1 MEIRSTRDGAAPMP
15 RDPEHVTASAA
26 PHLDG
31 ETHHH
36 HTHGAV
42 SRHVGGHHLLSVE
55 GLSVSFTMYDPNA
68 PFWRAGRV
76 RSEVLH
82 DLSLSVHVGE
92 VLAVVGASG
101 SGKSVLADALMGRW
115 DQNMEVRGR
124 IWFDG
129 AQKDADSLRAL
140 AGHGIS
146 LVPQGVGNLDPL
158 MRVGE
163 QVRGA
168 ARGATGEARR
178 ADAERRAARQ
188 RELFLAY
195 GLDPQVERMY
205 PHELSGGMARRVLLM
220 CALMDEPRLIIA
232 DEPTPGLDLDLAAHA
247 LDDLRGFAD
256 AGGGVL
262 LITHDIELA
271 LRVADRVAVFSDGTI
286 VEETGVES
294 FSSADTLRHPFS
306 RALWRAMP
314 GHEFAVAA
322 GAAREGDK

>member
-1 MEIRSTRDGAAPMP
+1 MEIRLTRDVAAPMP
-15 RDPEHVTASAA
+15 RDPEHVTASTA

-36 HTHGAV
+36 HSHGAA
-42 SRHVGGHHLLSVE
+42 SRHLGGHHLLSVE

-101 SGKSVLADALMGRW
+101 SGKTVLADALMGRW

-129 AQKDADSLRAL
+129 DQKDADSLRAL

-168 ARGATGEARR
+168 ARSATGEARR

-256 AGGGVL
+256 TGGGVL

-322 GAAREGDK
+322 GAAREGVK

>member
-15 RDPEHVTASAA
+15 RNPEHVTASAA

-36 HTHGAV
+36 HSHGAA
-42 SRHVGGHHLLSVE
+42 SRHLGGHHLLSVE

-101 SGKSVLADALMGRW
+101 SGKTVLADALMGRW

-129 AQKDADSLRAL
+129 AQKGADSLRAL

-294 FSSADTLRHPFS
+294 FSSAGTLRHSFS

>member
-1 MEIRSTRDGAAPMP
+1 MENKPTGGEAMPVPQGAERAAVP
-15 RDPEHVTASAA
+15 DA
-26 PHLDG
+26 PHTDV

-36 HTHGAV
+36 HSHALV

-92 VLAVVGASG
+92 ILAVVGASG
-101 SGKSVLADALMGRW
+101 SGKTVLADALMGRW

-129 AQKDADSLRAL
+129 AQKDADSLSAL

-168 ARGATGEARR
+168 ARGATREARR
-178 ADAERRAARQ
+178 ADAERKRRAH
-188 RELFLAY
+188 
-195 GLDPQVERMY
+195 G
-205 PHELSGGMARRVLLM
+205 
-220 CALMDEPRLIIA
+220 DEN
-232 DEPTPGLDLDLAAHA
+232 E
-247 LDDLRGFAD
+247 
-256 AGGGVL
+256 
-262 LITHDIELA
+262 IE
-271 LRVADRVAVFSDGTI
+271 RVADVGENAGRPGEIARRRR
-286 VEETGVES
+286 EERP
-294 FSSADTLRHPFS
+294 AQLRQT
-306 RALWRAMP
+306 AL
-314 GHEFAVAA
+314 
-322 GAAREGDK
+322 

>member
-1 MEIRSTRDGAAPMP
+1 M
-15 RDPEHVTASAA
+15 
-26 PHLDG
+26 
-31 ETHHH
+31 
-36 HTHGAV
+36 
-42 SRHVGGHHLLSVE
+42 GGHHLLSVE

-92 VLAVVGASG
+92 ILAVVGASG
-101 SGKSVLADALMGRW
+101 SGKTVLADALMGRW

-129 AQKDADSLRAL
+129 AQKDADSLSAL

-168 ARGATGEARR
+168 ARGATREARR

-195 GLDPQVERMY
+195 GLDSRVERMY

-220 CALMDEPRLIIA
+220 CALMDDPRLVIA
-232 DEPTPGLDLDLAAHA
+232 DEPTPGLDLDLAVHA

-271 LRVADRVAVFSDGTI
+271 LRVADRVAVFNDGTVI
-286 VEETGVES
+286 EETGS
-294 FSSADTLRHPFS
+294 RTSLRRARCATRSRGRFGTRCQGTSSPSPRAQRERETNEPSGVWAGLRVS
-306 RALWRAMP
+306 LRARAVLRP
-314 GHEFAVAA
+314 RF
-322 GAAREGDK
+322 

>member
-1 MEIRSTRDGAAPMP
+1 MEHKPTRGEAMPVSQEPERAAAPDVP
-15 RDPEHVTASAA
+15 HV
-26 PHLDG
+26 DG

-36 HTHGAV
+36 HSHGAA

-55 GLSVSFTMYDPNA
+55 GLSVSFTMYDSNA

-92 VLAVVGASG
+92 ILAVVGASG
-101 SGKSVLADALMGRW
+101 SGKTVLADALMGRW

-163 QVRGA
+163 QARGA
-168 ARGATGEARR
+168 ARGATREARR

-188 RELFLAY
+188 REL
-195 GLDPQVERMY
+195 
-205 PHELSGGMARRVLLM
+205 
-220 CALMDEPRLIIA
+220 
-232 DEPTPGLDLDLAAHA
+232 
-247 LDDLRGFAD
+247 
-256 AGGGVL
+256 
-262 LITHDIELA
+262 
-271 LRVADRVAVFSDGTI
+271 
-286 VEETGVES
+286 
-294 FSSADTLRHPFS
+294 
-306 RALWRAMP
+306 
-314 GHEFAVAA
+314 
-322 GAAREGDK
+322 